1 MSQTESGLEDQDK
14 QMTSEHSRNQ
24 RVQQQDKSAAVH
36 RCLSDSAAERE
47 GEHVRLMNRGE
58 GHLSQAGRNK
68 HLSPPRTG
76 TDIGHSI
83 KTDEVNYSAH
93 IKELAADKSN
103 NGNKSAEGED
113 SSMLAIDKEAFLTK
127 SICGEG
133 RPEAEE
139 GLNPG
144 GGASM
149 LFRKDGAKQPTMA
162 STQHTMVCY
171 TAKLFPF
178 SPLFGFPDS
187 FYSTEESFASLQFIM
202 CSGGFHYYIKK
213 ENHTAIP

>member
-1 MSQTESGLEDQDK
+1 MSQTESGLEEQDR
-14 QMTSEHSRNQ
+14 HSRNQ

-36 RCLSDSAAERE
+36 RCLADSAAERE
-47 GEHVRLMNRGE
+47 GEHVRLVNRGE

-76 TDIGHSI
+76 TDKGHSI
-83 KTDEVNYSAH
+83 ATDEVNSSAQV
-93 IKELAADKSN
+93 LAADKSK

-113 SSMLAIDKEAFLTK
+113 NSMLAIDKEACLTK
-127 SICGEG
+127 SICGEE
-133 RPEAEE
+133 RPEAGE

-149 LFRKDGAKQPTMA
+149 LFRKDGAKQPTVA

-178 SPLFGFPDS
+178 PPLFGLLDS
-187 FYSTEESFASLQFIM
+187 FYSTEVLHHYRSLCVAMVSIIM
-202 CSGGFHYYIKK
+202 
-213 ENHTAIP
+213 